1 MWIMIECILDELK
14 ISISEREYYFLIKRR
29 GIIRIFECC
38 NGRGWRRCVKFVK
51 FERKRILFSLGYVK
65 YNKRSIPF
73 FQFQI
78 YRFEMKLKKKDNSE
92 YETSS
97 AHIINYEYVLYIR

>member
-1 MWIMIECILDELK
+1 MNVILDELK

-65 YNKRSIPF
+65 YNNDRFLLSISNLS
-73 FQFQI
+73 I
-78 YRFEMKLKKKDNSE
+78 
-92 YETSS
+92 
-97 AHIINYEYVLYIR
+97 